1 MNRLRLYGAYVAIM
15 FAGLLV
21 FAAAAVFTIDRAQRS
36 TLDARLQT
44 NARAVLQFVD
54 ITKAGASIDA
64 SDREQ
69 IGDVLG
75 ANASAAV
82 LDDQGTVL
90 FASSARVLP
99 AIRSATASTPHL
111 FDAGRGDAKIRGF
124 VLPVLHRG
132 VVAGRV
138 VVWAGSDWIDETD
151 RNFGIALGGLALLI
165 ALLALLAGN
174 VVTRRAL
181 EDAFARQR
189 RFTADASHEL
199 RAPLAVI
206 RAESDLAL
214 RKERAP
220 EQYREAL
227 ETIAA
232 EADHMET
239 LIGDLLSAARAESG
253 ASSPE
258 RVELRGMLERVAA
271 RLAPAGAPKET
282 TVRVQSEDGAII
294 LADPHALER
303 ALLAI
308 GHNAIRHALQHG
320 TVTLRAHRVDGSVEV
335 LIEDTGHGFSTEA
348 LQHALER
355 FWREP
360 GAPAG
365 TGTGLGLA
373 IARSIVESNRGTIAL
388 ANAPGAGAIVRLRFP
403 AA

>member
-21 FAAAAVFTIDRAQRS
+21 FAAAAVVVIDRTQRS
-36 TLDARLQT
+36 TLDARLET

-54 ITKAGASIDA
+54 LSKKGASIDA

-69 IGDVLG
+69 IADVLG
-75 ANASAAV
+75 ADASAAV
-82 LDDQGTVL
+82 LDNAGYVL
-90 FASSARVLP
+90 FASSSRVLP
-99 AIRSATASTPHL
+99 SVRSASASAPRL
-111 FDAGRGDAKIRGF
+111 FDAGRGDTKIRAF

-214 RKERAP
+214 RKERRP
-220 EQYREAL
+220 EQYRDAL
-227 ETIAA
+227 QTIAS

-253 ASSPE
+253 ALSPE
-258 RVELRGMLERVAA
+258 RVDLRGMLERVAS
-271 RLAPAGAPKET
+271 RLAPAGVPKEAD
-282 TVRVQSEDGAII
+282 VQVHTEDGATIV
-294 LADPHALER
+294 ADPHALER

-308 GHNAIRHALQHG
+308 GHNAIRHAPQRG
-320 TVTLRAHRVDGSVEV
+320 MVTLRAHRLDGTVEV
-335 LIEDTGHGFSTEA
+335 TIEDTGRGFSPEA
-348 LQHALER
+348 LQHGLER

-360 GAPAG
+360 GAPSG
-365 TGTGLGLA
+365 SGTGLGLA
-373 IARSIVESNRGTIAL
+373 IARSIVESNRGTISL

-403 AA
+403 AT